1 MPLAATWIDLE
12 IILLSNSEKDKY
24 MISLVEYKRKKKI
37 QMNLLTKQEQ
47 THRQI
52 YDYQRGK
59 AGKDKLGVWDY
70 I

>member
-24 MISLVEYKRKKKI
+24 HMISLVEYKKKKI